1 MVCLDDKVLPN
12 KAYLTRDKGKM
23 IVAATEHLDLPVL
36 ASTWQRLRA
45 AAAASHQS
53 VADFMVSA
61 AEARADEVLS
71 AHTVVPA
78 AYFDTLIAELNEPA
92 EPNDSLR
99 AVSTRRRRVDR
110 L

>member
-1 MVCLDDKVLPN
+1 MVCQDDKVYTD
-12 KAYLTRDKGKM
+12 KAYLTQDKEM
-23 IVAATEHLDLPVL
+23 IVAATERLDLPVL
-36 ASTWQRLRA
+36 RSTWQRLRA

-71 AHTVVPA
+71 AHTVVSA
-78 AYFDTLIAELNEPA
+78 ACFDSLVAEMDKPT

-99 AVSTRRRRVDR
+99 AVSMRQRRVDR
-110 L
+110 V